1 MATYDPRTI
10 AIGVLGKPHGVRGE
24 IGLRLFNGEA
34 IAPLEPGPVM
44 LERAGRSAAHVVTRA
59 RPFGTGLLLTFAGVD
74 SREGA
79 SALTHSEVRIERT
92 VLPAPATD
100 EYFVADVVGC
110 QVINHDGARLGVV
123 NETFWNGAHDVM
135 VVRDGDT
142 DAGADVTERL
152 IPLVP
157 EFIRTVDAAARTVR
171 VEWQTSDEASDQTS
185 DEASDQTSDQTSD
198 DDV

>member
-24 IGLRLFNGEA
+24 IGLRFFNLENVA
-34 IAPLEPGPVM
+34 SLEPGPVV
-44 LERAGRSAAHVVTRA
+44 LERNGKSTAHTVTHT
-59 RPFGTGLLLTFAGVD
+59 RPFGAGLLLTIAGVD
-74 SREGA
+74 SRA
-79 SALTHSEVRIERT
+79 AAAALTHSEVRVERA

-123 NETFWNGAHDVM
+123 EKTFWNGAHDVM
-135 VVRDGDT
+135 IVRT
-142 DAGADVTERL
+142 DAGDAAERL

-157 EFIRTVDAAARTVR
+157 EYVRAVDAAARTVR
-171 VEWQTSDEASDQTS
+171 VEWQQ
-185 DEASDQTSDQTSD
+185 D

>member
-24 IGLRLFNGEA
+24 IGLRLFNRET
-34 IAPLEPGPVM
+34 IAPLEPGPVV
-44 LERAGRSAAHVVTRA
+44 LERDGKSTAHTVTGT
-59 RPFGTGLLLTFAGVD
+59 RPFGAGLLLTIAGVD
-74 SREGA
+74 SREA
-79 SALTHSEVRIERT
+79 AAALTHSELRVERA

-123 NETFWNGAHDVM
+123 EETFWNGAHDVM
-135 VVRDGDT
+135 VVRSGE
-142 DAGADVTERL
+142 GEPPERL

-157 EFIRTVDAAARTVR
+157 DFIRAVDAAGRTVR
-171 VEWQTSDEASDQTS
+171 VEWRQ
-185 DEASDQTSDQTSD
+185 D